1 MKIFFVLLLAG
12 SCGVVRAQTNAPAQT
27 TPEPKTEIS
36 SDTGHFDG
44 IKNQMI
50 YLGHVFVTDNVKAKL
65 RCEQLT
71 VDLPPDFGH
80 PTNIVA
86 ETDVVIDV
94 MDEKG
99 QTNHITA
106 DKAVYA
112 YSVVN
117 AVTNEMVKFTG
128 GNPTPKVENPQFT
141 ITGDPLVLNL
151 VTKQFSGV
159 NYRTIFKQPPTS
171 GNGTNSPI
179 KLF

>member
-1 MKIFFVLLLAG
+1 MKIFFILLLAG
-12 SCGVVRAQTNAPAQT
+12 SCGILRAQTNAPAQT
-27 TPEPKTEIS
+27 PPEPKTEIS
-36 SDTGHFDG
+36 SDTFHFDG

-65 RCEQLT
+65 HCEQLT

-86 ETDVVIDV
+86 ETDVVID
-94 MDEKG
+94 MLDEKG

-106 DKAVYA
+106 DKAVYI

-117 AVTNEMVKFTG
+117 AVTNEVVTFTG

-141 ITGDPLVLNL
+141 ATGDPLVLNL
-151 VTKQFSGV
+151 VTKQFSGL
-159 NYRTIFKQPPTS
+159 NYRTFFKQPPTS
-171 GNGTNSPI
+171 GNGTNSPM